1 MSIPIKINPLGI
13 NSSIYISSPLIGK
26 GTQSDPISLSFNPVY
41 FSVDNDTNQFNI
53 NTINIPLKS
62 DLNKY
67 LPLSGG
73 IITGETSI
81 ANNLIIEKD
90 NIIANCTV
98 SVDAAFYCQHII
110 NAKTYF
116 RKTSTILNKETIYEQ
131 NTYDNDLIFAD
142 SENKTIFRMDTCLG
156 PSSYICGR
164 LLIQNKTNT
173 NEAELALKYDIN
185 NYPKIT
191 WSYPTTGENTELT
204 RCDWI
209 KNNYLSLSGGTI
221 NRYFNIKSDKILYN
235 QYAGDTSTY
244 LNLSFLDANN
254 VGIGRCEYVDENI
267 RKCTRIATTN
277 PNSSGEYIELSV
289 GYDENGIARTW
300 LNRPCNGNDGEV
312 ARCDW
317 VKGTLTLDLSTPLEA
332 DTTGNLWYKEFPDGF
347 IIQGGTTLVT
357 STGTIAT
364 YLKPM
369 STCYGATAIIEGITD
384 ASKNV
389 IIKTK
394 NNISIELIQ
403 SDTEILT
410 VNWIV
415 FGKE

>member
-41 FSVDNDTNQFNI
+41 FRVDSNTNQFDI
-53 NTINIPLKS
+53 NTMNLALKQ
-62 DLNKY
+62 DLNNY

-73 IITGETSI
+73 
-81 ANNLIIEKD
+81 
-90 NIIANCTV
+90 
-98 SVDAAFYCQHII
+98 
-110 NAKTYF
+110 
-116 RKTSTILNKETIYEQ
+116 
-131 NTYDNDLIFAD
+131 
-142 SENKTIFRMDTCLG
+142 
-156 PSSYICGR
+156 
-164 LLIQNKTNT
+164 
-173 NEAELALKYDIN
+173 
-185 NYPKIT
+185 
-191 WSYPTTGENTELT
+191 
-204 RCDWI
+204 
-209 KNNYLSLSGGTI
+209 TI
-221 NRYFNIKSDKILYN
+221 NGYFNLKSDKILYN
-235 QYAGDTSTY
+235 QYAGDASTY

-254 VGIGRCEYVDENI
+254 VGIGRCEYVNENI

-277 PNSSGEYIELSV
+277 PNSSGEYIELSI

-300 LNRPCNGNDGEV
+300 LNHPCNGNDGEV

-317 VKGTLTLDLSTPLEA
+317 VKGKLALDLSTPLEA
-332 DTTGNLWYKEFPDGF
+332 DTTGNLWFKEFPDGF

-357 STGTIAT
+357 SAGTIAT

-403 SDTEILT
+403 SDTEMLT

-415 FGKE
+415 FGKG